1 MSGNFTER
9 GDVSIINKWNKTK
22 IALDNNIDIVVE
34 LPYLYATQS
43 ADYFAYAALKI
54 LNELKIDT
62 LVFGS
67 ECNDINKLYNL
78 ANLQLENDNKIKD
91 IINSNI
97 NYPKAISNIYNENI
111 DKPNDILG
119 ISYIKEIIKNN
130 YNIKPYTIKR
140 TNDYNSNELAKICSS
155 SALRSAL
162 KNGIDI
168 KSYIPYDISLI
179 EYKDLN
185 DYFNLIKYQIIS
197 NDNLNNIFGV
207 DEGIE
212 NRFKKYIFDSNN
224 LDDFILKVKCKCLI
238 CNYEWDVQASHILSG
253 HGCPV
258 CGNSIKKTHQ
268 QFVNEM
274 NIVNPNIKIISE
286 YINAFTKVKCK
297 CKICSK
303 EWDAVPNSLLNGTGC
318 PQCKLSKGELK
329 ISKYLD
335 NHDICYI
342 SQYKFDNCKNERVLP
357 FDFYLPDYN
366 ICIEDD
372 GELHYKV
379 VEQFGGKEYFD
390 SVQKHDNIKTQ
401 YCKDN
406 KIKLIR
412 IPYWEFYNIE
422 NILKKEILHNE
433 IN

>member
-1 MSGNFTER
+1 MKSVGIIVEFNPFHYGHKYFIDKVRELFPNHTVICIMSGNFTER

-168 KSYIPYDISLI
+168 K
-179 EYKDLN
+179 K
-185 DYFNLIKYQIIS
+185 
-197 NDNLNNIFGV
+197 
-207 DEGIE
+207 
-212 NRFKKYIFDSNN
+212 
-224 LDDFILKVKCKCLI
+224 
-238 CNYEWDVQASHILSG
+238 
-253 HGCPV
+253 
-258 CGNSIKKTHQ
+258 
-268 QFVNEM
+268 
-274 NIVNPNIKIISE
+274 
-286 YINAFTKVKCK
+286 
-297 CKICSK
+297 
-303 EWDAVPNSLLNGTGC
+303 
-318 PQCKLSKGELK
+318 
-329 ISKYLD
+329 
-335 NHDICYI
+335 
-342 SQYKFDNCKNERVLP
+342 
-357 FDFYLPDYN
+357 
-366 ICIEDD
+366 
-372 GELHYKV
+372 
-379 VEQFGGKEYFD
+379 
-390 SVQKHDNIKTQ
+390 
-401 YCKDN
+401 
-406 KIKLIR
+406 
-412 IPYWEFYNIE
+412 
-422 NILKKEILHNE
+422 
-433 IN
+433 

>member
-1 MSGNFTER
+1 MKSIGIIVEFNPFHYGHKYFIDKVRELFPNHTVVCIMSGNFTER

-197 NDNLNNIFGV
+197 NDNLNNILGV

-224 LDDFILKVKCKCLI
+224 LDDFILKVKCKRYTYNRI
-238 CNYEWDVQASHILSG
+238 KRTIVHILCQTYKSANRNIDYIRVLG
-253 HGCPV
+253 FSKDGQKYLS
-258 CGNSIKKTHQ
+258 SIKT
-268 QFVNEM
+268 
-274 NIVNPNIKIISE
+274 
-286 YINAFTKVKCK
+286 
-297 CKICSK
+297 
-303 EWDAVPNSLLNGTGC
+303 D
-318 PQCKLSKGELK
+318 LK
-329 ISKYLD
+329 IVYNYKKNISPLF
-335 NHDICYI
+335 DIE
-342 SQYKFDNCKNERVLP
+342 YKSSIIYDYKNKE
-357 FDFYLPDYN
+357 
-366 ICIEDD
+366 
-372 GELHYKV
+372 
-379 VEQFGGKEYFD
+379 KEYKT
-390 SVQKHDNIKTQ
+390 SVIKH
-401 YCKDN
+401 
-406 KIKLIR
+406 
-412 IPYWEFYNIE
+412 
-422 NILKKEILHNE
+422 
-433 IN
+433 